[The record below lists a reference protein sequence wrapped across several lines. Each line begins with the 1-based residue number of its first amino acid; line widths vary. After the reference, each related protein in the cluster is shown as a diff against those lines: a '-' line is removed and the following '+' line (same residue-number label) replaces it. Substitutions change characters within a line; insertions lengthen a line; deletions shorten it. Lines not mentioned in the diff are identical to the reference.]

1 MAELAQIFTTIC
13 LPVLAAMGLGWLLD
27 RKFGLDLNTLVKINI
42 YLLVPCFIFTRVA
55 SSQLG
60 SAEAGKIILFTAAVI
75 ACMFLLSSAAS
86 MARRHP
92 AGSRASLRLATMF
105 YNSGNFGLP
114 VVTLA
119 FGEFGAAIQVFVLL
133 TMNISTFTVGLFI
146 ASGGDGT
153 RKGLWARL
161 SPILR
166 QPAIYGVTAG
176 ILVKEFRLPVQ
187 DAVWLWKPAEMMADA
202 LVGFALVTLGAQLS
216 KTKPPN
222 LLRGGVLGWA
232 LGIRLAAGPLCAA
245 ALAHAFGFPPDWIPV
260 LILGA
265 CSPTAVNTALLAHEF
280 NADSRTAAAAVF
292 YSTLL
297 SPIAVVAALALAK

>member
-119 FGEFGAAIQVFVLL
+119 FGEFGAAIQDRD
-133 TMNISTFTVGLFI
+133 I
-146 ASGGDGT
+146 ANRGASKDPV
-153 RKGLWARL
+153 
-161 SPILR
+161 SDEEIL
-166 QPAIYGVTAG
+166 Q
-176 ILVKEFRLPVQ
+176 ILVKMVKQREESARAFEEGNRIDLAEQERAEIAIIKGFLPKQ
-187 DAVWLWKPAEMMADA
+187 
-202 LVGFALVTLGAQLS
+202 LGEEDV
-216 KTKPPN
+216 
-222 LLRGGVLGWA
+222 R
-232 LGIRLAAGPLCAA
+232 RLCAQVVSEVGA
-245 ALAHAFGFPPDWIPV
+245 DGLRDMSRCMNALKERYPGKMDFGKASGIV
-260 LILGA
+260 KG
-265 CSPTAVNTALLAHEF
+265 LLQ
-280 NADSRTAAAAVF
+280 
-292 YSTLL
+292 
-297 SPIAVVAALALAK
+297 